1 MATAA
6 KNVDRVKAQARSKW
20 DKLTDE
26 DFDSIKTNVIEL
38 ATRLQARY
46 GFTAEEAKKEAQ
58 EFMENVGDIASDAYD
73 QAKDA
78 AQTGYG
84 HARDVAQ
91 DAYHA
96 AADALDEAA
105 TRVDRVVKDNAWA
118 TVAGAVLLGGLI
130 GYLVGYESRPRSR
143 WY

>member
-6 KNVDRVKAQARSKW
+6 KNTDRVKAEARNKW

-26 DFDSIKTNVIEL
+26 DFDSIKNNVIEL

-58 EFMENVGDIASDAYD
+58 EFMETVGAVTSDAYD

-84 HARDVAQ
+84 HARD
-91 DAYHA
+91 AYHA

-105 TRVDRVVKDNAWA
+105 ARVDRVVKDNTWA
-118 TVAGAVLLGGLI
+118 TVGGALLLGGVI
-130 GYLVGYESRPRSR
+130 GYLLAIETAPRRSR

>member
-6 KNVDRVKAQARSKW
+6 KNVDRVKAQARNKW

-58 EFMENVGDIASDAYD
+58 EFMENVGDIASEAYD

-84 HARDVAQ
+84 HARD
-91 DAYHA
+91 AYHT
-96 AADALDEAA
+96 AADALDDAA
-105 TRVDRVVKDNAWA
+105 ARVDRVVKDNTWA
-118 TVAGAVLLGGLI
+118 TVAGAVVLGGVI
-130 GYLVGYESRPRSR
+130 GYLLGYESRPRSR

>member
-1 MATAA
+1 MATAT
-6 KNVDRVKAQARSKW
+6 KNINRVKAEARSKW
-20 DKLTDE
+20 DRLTDE
-26 DFDSIKTNVIEL
+26 DFDSIKNNVVEL

-46 GFTAEEAKKEAQ
+46 GFTAEQAKKEAE
-58 EFMENVGDIASDAYD
+58 EFMENVGEIASDAYD
-73 QAKDA
+73 QAKDV
-78 AQTGYG
+78 AQAGYG
-84 HARDVAQ
+84 HAR

-118 TVAGAVLLGGLI
+118 TVAGAVLLGGII

>member
-58 EFMENVGDIASDAYD
+58 EFMENVGEIASDTYD

-84 HARDVAQ
+84 HAR

-118 TVAGAVLLGGLI
+118 TVAGAVLLGGVI